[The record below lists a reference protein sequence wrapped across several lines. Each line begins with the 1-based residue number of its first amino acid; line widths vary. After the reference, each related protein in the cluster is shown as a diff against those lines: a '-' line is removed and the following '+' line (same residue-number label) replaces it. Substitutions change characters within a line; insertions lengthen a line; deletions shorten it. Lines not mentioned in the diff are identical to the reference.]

1 MNRVVDTNWLEQHLK
16 DSGLVIL
23 DASQSTSVNKQENAI
38 QGTYIPGSLPF
49 SLKEF
54 SDQDNELPNTLPS
67 PEYFERKCRELGI
80 NSTSK
85 IVVYD
90 NAGIYWSPRV
100 WWMFQVMGHED
111 VAILDGGLPAW
122 IKENRATT
130 ESFSQADR
138 QGNFKANFNNELVKS
153 IQDINQNLT
162 SQSFHVVDA
171 RSKGRFDGTAPE
183 PREGL
188 KSGHIPNSS
197 NIPYQKVLID
207 GYFKSVEELNEIF
220 EASGDDKPQ
229 VFSCGSGLTA
239 CIVSLAHSLISDKIS
254 PVYDGSWT
262 EWAQSGGP
270 INTKEA

>member
-1 MNRVVDTNWLEQHLK
+1 MKKVVDINWLEQHL
-16 DSGLVIL
+16 DDPELVIL

-38 QGTYIPGSLPF
+38 QGKYIPGSHPF
-49 SLKEF
+49 SLQEF
-54 SDQDNELPNTLPS
+54 SDQKSELPNTLPT
-67 PEYFERKCRELGI
+67 PEYFERKCRDLGI

-90 NAGIYWSPRV
+90 NAGVYWSPRV
-100 WWMFQVMGHED
+100 WWLFHVMGHEE
-111 VAILDGGLPAW
+111 VAVLNGGLSAW
-122 IKENRATT
+122 IKANQATT
-130 ESFSQADR
+130 ESLSQAN
-138 QGNFKANFNNELVKS
+138 QPGNFKANFNKELVKS

-188 KSGHIPNSS
+188 KSGHIPNSL
-197 NIPYQKVLID
+197 NIPYEDVLNE
-207 GYFKSVEELNEIF
+207 GYFKSPDKLKELFKHTSSEEILT
-220 EASGDDKPQ
+220 
-229 VFSCGSGLTA
+229 FSCGSGLTA

-262 EWAQSGGP
+262 EWAQSGSP
-270 INTKEA
+270 INTKES